1 MGQDYMSFFVQTR
14 ETHPGPRAHL
24 FEAKQGHRNDN
35 PKSYLWGEVEVGA
48 ALERLVVSEL

>member
-35 PKSYLWGEVEVGA
+35 PKSYLCGEVEVEA